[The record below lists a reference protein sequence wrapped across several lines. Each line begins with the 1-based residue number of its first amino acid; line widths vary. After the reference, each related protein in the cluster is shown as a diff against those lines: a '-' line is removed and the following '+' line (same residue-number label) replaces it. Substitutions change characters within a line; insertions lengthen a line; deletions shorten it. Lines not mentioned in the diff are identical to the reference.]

1 MRILASDINREQT
14 YKLLTGVVVP
24 RPIAWITTL
33 SGPGHVNLAPFSC
46 FTFVS
51 SEPPMLGV
59 SIGRGD
65 KMRIK
70 DTARNIRGRGEFVVN
85 IANDGMIPAVH
96 ASSFEYPTNVS
107 EVKELALET
116 VASEYITT
124 PRLRDVPVS
133 MECQFTQLV
142 EFGTAGSEFHVGEVV
157 CFHIRDDLYDGGKV
171 YTDRLQPIC
180 RVAGPN
186 YAQLGPM
193 ITQAGSGAWGPRPKA

>member
-1 MRILASDINREQT
+1 MQILASSISREQT
-14 YKLLTGVVVP
+14 YKLLTGLVVP

-33 SGPGHVNLAPFSC
+33 TGPGHVNLAPFSC

-70 DTARNIRGRGEFVVN
+70 DTARNIRERCEFVVN
-85 IANDGMIPAVH
+85 IANDSMIQKVH
-96 ASSFEYPTNVS
+96 ASSFEYPTEIS
-107 EVKELALET
+107 EVESLALET
-116 VASEYITT
+116 VESHCISV

-133 MECQFTQLV
+133 MECRFTQLV

-157 CFHIRDDLYDGGKV
+157 CFNIRDDLYEDGKV
-171 YTDRLQPIC
+171 YTDRLKPIC
-180 RVAGPN
+180 RIAGPN
-186 YAQLGPM
+186 YATLGP
-193 ITQAGSGAWGPRPKA
+193 IVSQAGSGAWGPKPKS